1 MKDNR
6 FIKDLCI
13 LLFVL
18 FLGTSS
24 VFATTDVWEDQGIR
38 KIGQISPLKPQSVEK
53 KTNVSTVKKNVAL
66 PKDISKSFAK
76 EAIEA
81 AIKEGYATQTK
92 DGKFLP
98 KKNIQRHEFVYMV
111 NRAFHF
117 KQGKKVSFSDL
128 GEKSSYYSDASI
140 AVSEDYIYVFKGNR
154 FAPNKYFY
162 RWELPY
168 LLGRALKRDFSNVD
182 TSILERYS
190 DRGSI
195 PPSAKGA
202 TAYFVQKGWIRP
214 LQKGKFGATAILKK
228 EEVVYAL
235 YRLRAEGQIKK
246 PR

>member
-1 MKDNR
+1 MKGNR
-6 FIKDLCI
+6 WIKSLFILSCI
-13 LLFVL
+13 F

-24 VFATTDVWEDQGIR
+24 IFATTDVWEDKDIR
-38 KIGQISPLKPQSVEK
+38 KIGQVSPLKPQSVEK
-53 KTNVSTVKKNVAL
+53 KTNVSTVKKNIAL

-81 AIKEGYATQTK
+81 AIKEGYATQTE

-98 KKNIQRHEFVYMV
+98 KKNIQRHEFVFMV

-117 KQGKKVSFSDL
+117 KQGKKAKFSDI
-128 GEKSSYYSDASI
+128 GEKSFYYNDASI
-140 AVSEDYIYVFKGNR
+140 AVSEDYIYLFKGNR

-168 LLGRALKRDFSNVD
+168 LLGKALKRDFSNVD

-214 LQKGKFGATAILKK
+214 VQKDRFGATAILKK
-228 EEVVYAL
+228 EEVVYTL